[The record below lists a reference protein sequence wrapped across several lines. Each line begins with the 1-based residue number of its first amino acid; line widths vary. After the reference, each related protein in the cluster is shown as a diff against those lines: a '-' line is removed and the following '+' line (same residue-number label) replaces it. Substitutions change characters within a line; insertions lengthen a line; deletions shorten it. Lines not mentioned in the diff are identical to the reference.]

1 MIQILIDTNFFM
13 ISHKNKIDILQEINR
28 IISEEYKL
36 ITFTGVL
43 DELNKITERSKGDDG
58 VAARVALELIKRGNI
73 EVLKSIG
80 DVDNFIVSYIEKNTG
95 ERIFVCTAD
104 AELKKRLRD
113 KNIDFICMRSKKR
126 LAIC

>member
-1 MIQILIDTNFFM
+1 M

-43 DELNKITERSKGDDG
+43 DELNNIAERSKGDDG

-80 DVDNFIVSYIEKNTG
+80 EVDNFIVNYIEKNTG
-95 ERIFVCTAD
+95 EEIIVCTAD